1 MNHNLGNKRLP
12 SQSRLALAVCSAL
25 TITQPLLSASAIAN
39 TAEAQKIET
48 IEVTATKR
56 SQNIQATPVA
66 VQALNGEALKEQNI
80 SNFDDFARYVPNI
93 TLGGRGP
100 GQADVFI
107 RGMAIQPITV
117 MLSGAQGT
125 MPNVALYIDEQ
136 PVTAPGRNL
145 DLYATDLERIE
156 VLPGPQGTL
165 FGASSQAGTIRYI
178 TNKPT
183 SDFEAGFSTRL
194 ESTKH
199 GEMSTSAE
207 GFINIPLS
215 DDLAFRAAMYSVNRG
230 GYIDNVAGT
239 FSTDPAIN
247 SASVLDLGP
256 DATYESASNIALAE
270 DDFNDSFYQG
280 GRFGLKYF
288 INDSWSLLL
297 QHTTQSLGADGV
309 FDYDPEVGDL
319 QVERYFPDSLRD
331 DVDLTSLVVEGKLGA
346 LDVVYAG
353 AFLDREV
360 DQSIDYTGYNN
371 SGGFI
376 AYYTCTYTNPD
387 YVVNYNISPEFI
399 TENRECKD
407 PTKGFKGQQEHSRIT
422 HELRFSTDFSDRLS
436 MTAGIYYDDVE
447 IKTQDDYVYVAMEE
461 LGFAPNAPISTANSI
476 NPNTRP
482 VGVSFFNDITRSE
495 DQIAVFGEATY
506 ALTDKLAATIG
517 LRWYDIES
525 DYTGSSNFAD
535 GIFQGSLNTDRGR
548 DYDSSGGHT
557 TEPLQEDGVIPK
569 FSLAYQATD
578 SVLFYA
584 TYSEGFRPG
593 GFNRGG
599 GAVSRNTSLDADGN
613 RIYPDVLVTYATD
626 DVTNYEFGWKS
637 LLLDQSLRFNGNAY
651 YIDWSNMQ
659 TSRFDPQNVS
669 NLTFIENAAD
679 SKIQGIET
687 DFEYIATDNLT
698 IYGAFSFNKTELT
711 ATRAQVIEMAPVG
724 SELPVT
730 PAVQGNVRVRY
741 DWEYQ
746 GMDMDWQ
753 LALQHASKSYSSI
766 VAAEREEQDGYQLLN
781 ANFGVSKD
789 AWRVKFYIDNV
800 TDERATLF
808 INDQDDIKRIS
819 TNRPRT
825 IGMSVNYTYY

>member
-1 MNHNLGNKRLP
+1 MNHILGSQRLP
-12 SQSRLALAVCSAL
+12 TPSKLAFAVCTALA
-25 TITQPLLSASAIAN
+25 ITQPTIVASAFAN
-39 TAEAQKIET
+39 TAEDQKIET

-56 SQNIQATPVA
+56 SQNIQSTPVA
-66 VQALNGEALKEQNI
+66 VQALNGEALREQNI

-100 GQADVFI
+100 GQSDVFI

-207 GFINIPLS
+207 GFINIPLN
-215 DDLAFRAAMYSVNRG
+215 DDLSFRAAMYSVNRG

-256 DATYESASNIALAE
+256 DATYESASNLALAE

-360 DQSIDYTGYNN
+360 EQSIDYTGYNN
-371 SGGFI
+371 SGGYI

-422 HELRFSTDFSDRLS
+422 HELRFSTDFTDRLS

-495 DQIAVFGEATY
+495 EQIAVFGEATY
-506 ALTDKLAATIG
+506 AITDKLAATLG

-535 GIFQGSLNTDRGR
+535 GIFQGSMNTDRGR
-548 DYDSSGGHT
+548 DYDSSGGHS

-578 SVLFYA
+578 SVLYYA

-599 GAVSRNTSLDADGN
+599 GVTSAN
-613 RIYPDVLVTYATD
+613 PDFPTVGITYATD

-637 LLLDQSLRFNGNAY
+637 LLLDQSLRFNGNVY

-669 NLTFIENAAD
+669 ILTFIENAAD

-766 VAAEREEQDGYQLLN
+766 VASEREEQAGYQLLN
-781 ANFGVSKD
+781 ANFGISKD

>member
-1 MNHNLGNKRLP
+1 MNHILGLQRLP
-12 SQSRLALAVCSAL
+12 KPSKLALSVCTAL
-25 TITQPLLSASAIAN
+25 AITQPTIVANAFAN
-39 TAEAQKIET
+39 TAADQKIET

-56 SQNIQATPVA
+56 SQNIQSTPVA
-66 VQALNGEALKEQNI
+66 VQALNGEALREQNI

-100 GQADVFI
+100 GQSDVFI

-207 GFINIPLS
+207 GFINVPVNDNLS
-215 DDLAFRAAMYSVNRG
+215 FRAAMYSVNRG

-256 DATYESASNIALAE
+256 DATYESASNLALAE

-288 INDSWSLLL
+288 INDTWSLLL

-360 DQSIDYTGYNN
+360 EQSIDYTGYNN
-371 SGGFI
+371 SGGYI

-422 HELRFSTDFSDRLS
+422 QELRFSTDFNDRLS

-447 IKTQDDYVYVAMEE
+447 IKTQDDYVYAAMAE

-482 VGVSFFNDITRSE
+482 EGVAFFNDITRSE
-495 DQIAVFGEATY
+495 EQIAVFGEATY

-535 GIFQGSLNTDRGR
+535 GIFQGSMNTDRGR
-548 DYDSSGGHT
+548 DYDSSGGHS

-569 FSLAYQATD
+569 FSLAYQATN
-578 SVLFYA
+578 SILYYA

-599 GAVSRNTSLDADGN
+599 GVPSTNTDFPTVG
-613 RIYPDVLVTYATD
+613 ITYATD

-637 LLLDQSLRFNGNAY
+637 LLLDQSLRFNGNVY

-669 NLTFIENAAD
+669 ILTFIENAAD

-687 DFEYIATDNLT
+687 DFEYIASDNLT

-746 GMDMDWQ
+746 NFDMDWQ
-753 LALQHASKSYSSI
+753 IALQHASKSYSSI
-766 VAAEREEQDGYQLLN
+766 VASEREEQAGYQLLN
-781 ANFGVSKD
+781 ANFGISKD

-825 IGMSVNYTYY
+825 IGLSVNYTYY